1 MTYFES
7 VYILM
12 IILFYNLFIT
22 IVSHHKLIVP
32 AVGYALM
39 SSLIGCVK
47 SRLDDLPNMHPSKV
61 VVPFDV
67 YLNSLVAKIDVPR
80 LVKLVSSI
88 HFLLVEDVSG
98 NISLNATEFN
108 VVDGA

>member
-1 MTYFES
+1 M
-7 VYILM
+7 M
-12 IILFYNLFIT
+12 IFFYNLFIT
-22 IVSHHKLIVP
+22 IVSQNKLIVP

-88 HFLLVEDVSG
+88 HFLLVDDVSG
-98 NISLNATEFN
+98 KISLNATAFN